1 MHAWEAVQKSVD
13 SIEEQL
19 QENIRAE
26 ALAEIIGLSPFYF
39 QRLFKRLVNKPLQEY
54 VKLRRLA
61 KAVEALNTENQR
73 ILDVAL
79 DYGFASHANFTRAFK
94 GAFGIT
100 PEAYKKNRPF
110 LNTFVKPEVSM
121 AYVMVDENVPLIVEN
136 IVLEIRRERIH
147 APERYLGLSTDV
159 SILEQTP
166 VGESTGVD
174 IPGQLWKRYHQEKA
188 AIEKYVQ
195 PNIELGMSYSA
206 NMEKGTFSYF
216 AGGLAKTVPE
226 NLSGGFVQH
235 ELPAGEYIVCSV
247 EAESFEE
254 LVTVALDQAGKYL
267 FGTWLPRHEL
277 ITQPFSAEKYDIAS
291 QDIKHVEIWVA
302 PLTISK

>member
-1 MHAWEAVQKSVD
+1 
-13 SIEEQL
+13 
-19 QENIRAE
+19 
-26 ALAEIIGLSPFYF
+26 
-39 QRLFKRLVNKPLQEY
+39 
-54 VKLRRLA
+54 
-61 KAVEALNTENQR
+61 
-73 ILDVAL
+73 
-79 DYGFASHANFTRAFK
+79 
-94 GAFGIT
+94 
-100 PEAYKKNRPF
+100 
-110 LNTFVKPEVSM
+110 
-121 AYVMVDENVPLIVEN
+121 
-136 IVLEIRRERIH
+136 
-147 APERYLGLSTDV
+147 
-159 SILEQTP
+159 
-166 VGESTGVD
+166 
-174 IPGQLWKRYHQEKA
+174 
-188 AIEKYVQ
+188 
-195 PNIELGMSYSA
+195 MSYSA